1 MHQTNTDVSLL
12 RDIIKELATTL
23 RKQDFL
29 TYLKK
34 ISLLEQTP
42 EKIIFGVV
50 SSFMR
55 DNLAHKFFDEILL
68 ASKKIIPTI
77 TAIDFLVDKNIDNP
91 SNGNVMDCAAEYKEI
106 TAKKKGKEEIVGTEM
121 VEGINS
127 RIINSK
133 YRLEN
138 FIVGPSNQLVHAAA
152 EAVVRR
158 PGSAYNPLFVYGDVG
173 LGKTHILQAVGNAIK
188 ERYKDKKVI
197 YTTADRFLS
206 DYIESVKKRTVDR
219 MKEKYQSIDV
229 LIIDDVQFLAGK
241 DATQTVLYNI
251 FNTLY
256 ENNKQIILSGDKP
269 PKELTALEPRL
280 QSRFEWG
287 IIVDIGIPD
296 FETRLAI
303 LQEKARAREF
313 ILPQEVAEFIAYNLG
328 ANVREIEGV
337 LNQIIA
343 EYELHNI
350 PPTIDNVARRLNKL
364 SITDSLIGN
373 STKKMAAS
381 IKTYEELIDA
391 VSSHFGIE
399 KRSILGDDRRKENM
413 IPRQVAMYLL
423 KNRMN
428 YTYERIGNIFSGRN
442 HSAVLYSCKKLESIL
457 KKDQNLFYEIN
468 ILRDKLGI

>member
-1 MHQTNTDVSLL
+1 MHQANRDVSLL

-29 TYLKK
+29 TYFKK

-42 EKIIFGVV
+42 EKIVFWVV

-55 DNLAHKFFDEILL
+55 DNLAHKFFDEILS
-68 ASKKIIPTI
+68 ASKKIMPTI
-77 TAIDFLVDKNIDNP
+77 TAIDFCVDKNIDNP
-91 SNGNVMDCAAEYKEI
+91 SNGNVMDCAMEYKEI
-106 TAKKKGKEEIVGTEM
+106 TAKKKKEETPGTEM

-188 ERYKDKKVI
+188 ERHKDKKVI

-219 MKEKYQSIDV
+219 MKEKYQAIDV

-399 KRSILGDDRRKENM
+399 KRSILWDDRRKENM

>member
-1 MHQTNTDVSLL
+1 
-12 RDIIKELATTL
+12 
-23 RKQDFL
+23 
-29 TYLKK
+29 
-34 ISLLEQTP
+34 
-42 EKIIFGVV
+42 
-50 SSFMR
+50 MR
-55 DNLAHKFFDEILL
+55 DNLAHKFFDEILA
-68 ASKKIIPTI
+68 ASKKVVPTVTTI
-77 TAIDFLVDKNIDNP
+77 EFHVDNNIDNP
-91 SNGNVMDCAAEYKEI
+91 SNATVMDCAAEYKEI
-106 TAKKKGKEEIVGTEM
+106 TAKKKKDEIPGTEM

-138 FIVGPSNQLVHAAA
+138 FIVGPNNQLVHAAA
-152 EAVVRR
+152 QAVVRK
-158 PGSAYNPLFVYGDVG
+158 PGNAYNPLYVYGDVG
-173 LGKTHILQAVGNAIK
+173 LGKTHILQATGNAIK

-219 MKEKYQSIDV
+219 MKERYQSIDV

-256 ENNKQIILSGDKP
+256 ENNKQIILSGDRP

-287 IIVDIGIPD
+287 ITVDIGIPD

-343 EYELHNI
+343 EYELHNT

-373 STKKMAAS
+373 STKKMQAS
-381 IKTYEELIDA
+381 IKTYEELLDA
-391 VSSHFGIE
+391 VAGHFGIE

-442 HSAVLYSCKKLESIL
+442 HSAVLYSCKKLETIL

>member
-1 MHQTNTDVSLL
+1 MQQANTDFSLL
-12 RDIIKELATTL
+12 RDIIKELTTTL

-29 TYLKK
+29 TYFKK

-42 EKIIFGVV
+42 EKIVFWVV

-55 DNLAHKFFDEILL
+55 DNLAHKFFDEILA
-68 ASKKIIPTI
+68 ASTKISPTI
-77 TAIDFLVDKNIDNP
+77 TTIDFCVDKNIDNP
-91 SNGNVMDCAAEYKEI
+91 SNSNVIDCALEYKEI
-106 TAKKKGKEEIVGTEM
+106 TAKKKKEEIPGTEM

-127 RIINSK
+127 RIINGK

-152 EAVVRR
+152 EAVVRK
-158 PGSAYNPLFVYGDVG
+158 PGNAYNPLFVYGDVG
-173 LGKTHILQAVGNAIK
+173 LWKTHILQAVGNAIK

-241 DATQTVLYNI
+241 EQTQTVLYNI

-256 ENNKQIILSGDKP
+256 ENNKQIILSGDRP

-287 IIVDIGIPD
+287 ITVDIGIPD

-343 EYELHNI
+343 EYELHNT

-373 STKKMAAS
+373 STKKMQAS
-381 IKTYEELIDA
+381 IKTYEELLDA
-391 VSSHFGIE
+391 VSGHFGIE
-399 KRSILGDDRRKENM
+399 KKSLLGEDRRKENM

-423 KNRMN
+423 KNRMH

-442 HSAVLYSCKKLESIL
+442 HSAVLYSCKKLETIL

-468 ILRDKLGI
+468 VLRDRLGI

>member
-1 MHQTNTDVSLL
+1 
-12 RDIIKELATTL
+12 
-23 RKQDFL
+23 
-29 TYLKK
+29 
-34 ISLLEQTP
+34 
-42 EKIIFGVV
+42 
-50 SSFMR
+50 MR
-55 DNLAHKFFDEILL
+55 DNLAHKFSSEILA
-68 ASKKIIPTI
+68 ASQKIAPTLL
-77 TAIDFLVDKNIDNP
+77 TIDFRVDKNIDNP

-106 TAKKKGKEEIVGTEM
+106 TAKKKKEEVPGTEM
-121 VEGINS
+121 VDGINS

-152 EAVVRR
+152 EAVVRK
-158 PGSAYNPLFVYGDVG
+158 PGNAYNPFFVYGDVG

-241 DATQTVLYNI
+241 DQTQTVLYNI

-256 ENNKQIILSGDKP
+256 ENNKQIILSGDRP

-287 IIVDIGIPD
+287 ITVDIGIPD

-303 LQEKARAREF
+303 LQEKSRAREF

-343 EYELHNI
+343 EYELHNT

-373 STKKMAAS
+373 STKKMQAS
-381 IKTYEELIDA
+381 IKTYEELLDA
-391 VSSHFGIE
+391 VAGHFGIE
-399 KRSILGDDRRKENM
+399 KRSILGDDRKKENM

-442 HSAVLYSCKKLESIL
+442 HSAVLYSCKKLETIL